1 MAYVG
6 GKRKSKNSDKK
17 VKNQIIRN
25 NFRSIVDLSIFTTS
39 MPTSYHHL
47 ILQVTEGDLTLS
59 LTTLRIEQ

>member
-25 NFRSIVDLSIFTTS
+25 NFRSIVDLSIFKAS
-39 MPTSYHHL
+39 KPTSYHYL